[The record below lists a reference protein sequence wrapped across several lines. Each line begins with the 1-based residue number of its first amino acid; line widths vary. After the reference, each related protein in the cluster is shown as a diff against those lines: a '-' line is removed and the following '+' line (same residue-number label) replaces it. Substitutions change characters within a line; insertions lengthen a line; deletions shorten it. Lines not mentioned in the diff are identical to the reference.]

1 MINLETIKNHLE
13 ELFPNIL
20 VFYYLEDISAAKINK
35 NTSCIAINKYNL
47 FYSYPNENYIF
58 DKFVEN
64 NEDKADD
71 MAINLFILLLHEC
84 MGHKKFG
91 FNRSKSISPKK
102 IINEKNNILELGR
115 TIDYKDDGKEYI
127 LGRSCRNKGDSGSF
141 LEMAYGKYKKKLI
154 TGLML
159 FIPGKGKLIKR
170 ADLFTESS
178 CETLRKYIIL
188 KYNAK
193 ERKITIQENNSIEND
208 ILQYEKVI
216 SENINQEESELQLL
230 NKKKKRSINK
240 NEEDNSSMEREKKR
254 KMII

>member
-1 MINLETIKNHLE
+1 MDIESLNKIDIEYYILSECEENSIIDKSKKFFHDFVSKINEESKIFPYLLNIDSGIGYYKSETVYTFDMTNLETIKNHLE

-47 FYSYPNENYIF
+47 FYVYPNENYIF

-91 FNRSKSISPKK
+91 FNRSKGISPKK
-102 IINEKNNILELGR
+102 IINEKNNIFELER

-127 LGRSCRNKGDSGSF
+127 LGRKCKNKGVS
-141 LEMAYGKYKKKLI
+141 
-154 TGLML
+154 
-159 FIPGKGKLIKR
+159 
-170 ADLFTESS
+170 
-178 CETLRKYIIL
+178 
-188 KYNAK
+188 
-193 ERKITIQENNSIEND
+193 
-208 ILQYEKVI
+208 
-216 SENINQEESELQLL
+216 
-230 NKKKKRSINK
+230 
-240 NEEDNSSMEREKKR
+240 
-254 KMII
+254 